1 MFRRHD
7 MILRASEL
15 RVKEAVSTTDGSRL
29 GYMFDME
36 IDMDTGK
43 VVSFIIPGGSR
54 LLGFLGRGGEYLVPF
69 ERITKVGVDVVL
81 VDDSDI
87 VESQR

>member
-29 GYMFDME
+29 GYIFDME

-54 LLGFLGRGGEYLVPF
+54 LLGFLGRGGEHWCRSRGSPRSELTWCWWMTP
-69 ERITKVGVDVVL
+69 T
-81 VDDSDI
+81 
-87 VESQR
+87 